1 MRNFYF
7 KNASQFDLVHAS
19 SFHVFGLDQLMQN
32 QQISHRRPNQLQFK
46 NISISKFQ
54 LLFQLDLVF
63 VIVTMGIK
71 LNPTLMMPPAVI
83 CGRFIVISMITK
95 FTYLHSN
102 SLHLFT
108 VSMIK
113 SMALTWV

>member
-1 MRNFYF
+1 
-7 KNASQFDLVHAS
+7 
-19 SFHVFGLDQLMQN
+19 MQN

-71 LNPTLMMPPAVI
+71 LNPTVMMSPAVI
-83 CGRFIVISMITK
+83 
-95 FTYLHSN
+95 
-102 SLHLFT
+102 
-108 VSMIK
+108 
-113 SMALTWV
+113 